1 MMIIKT
7 TRFGKIEIDESRAI
21 HFPEGLIGFPE
32 DKDYVVM
39 EHKPGSPFM
48 WLQSLTSPGLAFVI
62 TNPFLIYPDYL
73 KEISPEEENMLKPGK
88 DENVMIFAIV
98 TIPPGKSEESTVNLM
113 GPVVIAPDEKAGRQ
127 VILANSGYNHR
138 FPLNMNKTK

>member
-1 MMIIKT
+1 MIIKT
-7 TRFGKIEIDESRAI
+7 TRFGEIEIDENRAI
-21 HFPEGLIGFPE
+21 HFSEGLIGFPE

-62 TNPFLIYPDYL
+62 MNPFQVYPDYL
-73 KEISPEEENMLKPGK
+73 KEIPSEEADMMKPGK
-88 DENVMIFAIV
+88 DENVMIFVIV
-98 TIPPGKSEESTVNLM
+98 TIPGGKSEQSTVNLM
-113 GPVVIAPDEKAGRQ
+113 GPVVIAPDEKVGRQ

-138 FPLNMNKTK
+138 YPLSMNKNK